1 MELQDIYFVA
11 EIVGVVAIIGSLL
24 FVGAQMRQNTNALRA
39 SVEND
44 MLTNWQ
50 ANLQPMV
57 SNQEFVD
64 AMARFNEPNASA
76 ELSRDAE
83 TRLSAFWL
91 SSMKNVE
98 FSYYRHLAGE
108 MDDALWIGIKNAALD
123 PFNKVPMRET
133 IWPFIRTRVSP
144 QFVTFIEEAVL
155 NGEHLNIDKQY
166 GEPLI
171 S

>member
-50 ANLQPMV
+50 TNMQPMI
-57 SNQEFVD
+57 SSQEFVE
-64 AMARFNEPNASA
+64 AMGHFDEPNATA
-76 ELSRDAE
+76 DLSRDAA

-91 SSMKNVE
+91 ASMKNVE
-98 FSYYRHLAGE
+98 FSYFRHLAGE

-133 IWPFIRTRVSP
+133 IWPFIRLKVSP
-144 QFVTFIEEAVL
+144 QFVAFIEEAVL
-155 NGEHLNIDKQY
+155 NGEHLNIDEQY